1 MMRLPH
7 FEYVAPRALDEACS
21 LLAEHPKEA
30 LALAGGT
37 DLLVKMKQRR
47 IVPRYLVNLK
57 AISGMDYITYDEK
70 DGLRIGALVTIQS
83 LKNSVTVRRHCKIL
97 AQAAG
102 VESSVQIRNV
112 ATLGG
117 NIANASPAADAP
129 LALIVLGASLILAR
143 SGGQREVLLED
154 FFVGPGKTVLQAGEI
169 IRETRVPPLPPRSG
183 GAYIK
188 HAMRRTDIAIVS
200 AAVVLTLADDLCSS
214 IKIALGSVAPT
225 AFRAK
230 RVEGLLKSKKITEE
244 LAEQAGRVAMEE
256 SRPIDDIRGYAEYRA
271 KTILGI
277 TKEAIMQALQDAR
290 LGGI

>member
-1 MMRLPH
+1 MRLPH
-7 FEYVAPRALDEACS
+7 FEYVTPGTLDEACS

-47 IVPRYLVNLK
+47 IVPRYLVNLRT
-57 AISGMDYITYDEK
+57 ISGMDFITYDEN
-70 DGLRIGALVTIQS
+70 DGLRIGALTTIQS
-83 LKNSVTVRRHCKIL
+83 LKNSVTVKRHCKIL

-129 LALIVLGASLILAR
+129 LALIVLGASLVLAR

-169 IRETRVPPLPPRSG
+169 IREIHVPPLPLRTG
-183 GAYIK
+183 GAYLK

-200 AAVVLTLADDLCSS
+200 AAVVLTLADDLCND
-214 IKIALGSVAPT
+214 IKIGLGSVAPT
-225 AFRAK
+225 AFRARK
-230 RVEGLLKSKKITEE
+230 AEGLLADKKITEE
-244 LAEQAGRVAMEE
+244 LADAAARAAVDE

-271 KTILGI
+271 KTVLGI
-277 TKEAIMQALQDAR
+277 TKQAIMQALQDAR
-290 LGGI
+290 LGGV